1 MNPASDGALSHKNG
15 KITQNGLSTK
25 DSPSIEREM
34 RERNQKNTGS
44 HVVSNVK
51 LILKA
56 PCEGKEIKW
65 WKWR

>member
-1 MNPASDGALSHKNG
+1 
-15 KITQNGLSTK
+15 
-25 DSPSIEREM
+25 M

-56 PCEGKEIKW
+56 PHEGKEIKW
-65 WKWR
+65 WRWR